1 MADVMHVTVEVVYR
15 IYETYSFD
23 IDDDD
28 NPKKIFKQLQEDP
41 SLIFKQSRVECVK
54 SVDASS
60 TIVEVIDYDT
70 DTLNIIE

>member
-1 MADVMHVTVEVVYR
+1 MADVMHVTVEVVTR
-15 IYETYSFD
+15 TYETYSFD

-28 NPKKIFKQLQEDP
+28 NPKKLFKQLQEDP

-54 SVDASS
+54 AVDAHSA
-60 TIVEVIDYDT
+60 IVEVIDYDL

>member
-1 MADVMHVTVEVVYR
+1 MHVTVEVVTR
-15 IYETYSFD
+15 TYETYSFD

-28 NPKKIFKQLQEDP
+28 KPKKLFKQLQEDP

-54 SVDASS
+54 VVDAHSA
-60 TIVEVIDYDT
+60 IVEVIDYDL